1 MFWFVGL
8 LGACSPSPGGESGGN
23 GVEIRLGTAGME
35 SVLLAEWETETA
47 RADRLLVRFGDES
60 FEIVES
66 TPKTAHRVPLVGV
79 PANTEVRVEFIQEG
93 AAVAEAVGA
102 TGALPAWVPRLEVNA
117 ELSGR
122 VEPGLTAVVIAS
134 GGGKAGGVLLLDAA
148 ARVVWSYAA
157 EDAGVDLAF
166 RARLSLDG
174 QAVLFNTLAPDAVQ
188 PGPIHR
194 VSLIDGS
201 LETLSVRGGHVD
213 FVEPEPGV
221 VASLGWDIREVEGR
235 LILGDT
241 LIERATDGTERVIWN
256 VWDHF
261 SPDLSVSWPTLY
273 IADPTVEDW
282 SHVNGLSYAADED
295 AFYLSMT
302 FIEGVARIDRASGTM
317 SWVLAQSEGD
327 LVPEDAGALSYPH
340 SAERLADGG
349 LLVFNRG
356 VATERDQPAF
366 VTEFSLDEAGGSAAT
381 RWQYR
386 DPEGVWVNNFGSAQR
401 LPGGNT
407 FVCWGSAGLLDEI
420 TPEGEIASRVAAPVG
435 MAFGFASRHTP
446 LTW

>member
-1 MFWFVGL
+1 MEL
-8 LGACSPSPGGESGGN
+8 
-23 GVEIRLGTAGME
+23 RLGTAGME

-47 RADRLLVRFGDES
+47 QADRLLVRFGDES

-79 PANTEVRVEFIQEG
+79 PANTEARVELIQAG
-93 AAVAEAVGA
+93 AAVAEAVGT
-102 TGALPAWVPRLEVNA
+102 TGALPAWVPRMEGDARLP
-117 ELSGR
+117 GR

-134 GGGKAGGVLLLDAA
+134 GGGNGGGVLLLDAA
-148 ARVVWSYAA
+148 ARVVWSYPA

-166 RARLSLDG
+166 RARVSLDG

-273 IADPTVEDW
+273 IADP
-282 SHVNGLSYAADED
+282 
-295 AFYLSMT
+295 
-302 FIEGVARIDRASGTM
+302 ASGTM

-327 LVPEDAGALSYPH
+327 LVPEDDGALSYPH
-340 SAERLADGG
+340 SAECLADGG

-356 VATERDQPAF
+356 VASERDQPAF

-407 FVCWGSAGLLDEI
+407 FVCWGSSGLLDEI

-435 MAFGFASRHTP
+435 MAFGFASRHPP